1 MVIIMKKTY
10 RTIGDVLNSPWA
22 GIQPHTETET
32 TDRVLRS
39 SKLEDS
45 IYADLRKGDDA
56 LAQTE
61 QDAAKKLRS
70 FPALSRDIYQ
80 SFYSLL
86 PKQNAESALSVQ
98 ARKFNA
104 PILEHITQSADF
116 PTLKSVC
123 EGRELPAYEAASEFI
138 TQTAGELD
146 KLLADIGGEKNSLNT
161 LEKLENAEIQAQN
174 ELAELLE
181 LLRKC
186 QEPDA
191 QLEQQVIAAANKAES
206 KQRQVAAVSKMVD
219 ANAARNQDAIAGVV
233 AQAVHAAAEK
243 AEEVQSIVAAWG
255 DDPGNLERNEVNTAL
270 LETVRKSS
278 VLKDISKYLGRFRK
292 IFAQGKHNGY
302 AYGRGEKY
310 SLELGNDLSRALTS
324 ELAMLASPLTAPLF
338 LRKYQRRQIKQYQRR
353 EPVYKGMGD
362 IICCLDESDSTRG
375 DPAAWGKAVA
385 LTLLEIAADGKR
397 NFALIHFSGS
407 NSCQVDV
414 FRPSEYTVEDKMRSA
429 ETFLGGGTNFQ
440 TPMRKAVHLIQ
451 KDGFENADI
460 VFITDGKCELPEDY
474 LAELHGEQAAHR
486 FTVTGV
492 LLDEGAPGMDFN
504 LKQFCQ
510 NIYRTSQLL
519 GEDIVRELVAG
530 RV

>member
-1 MVIIMKKTY
+1 MRQIY
-10 RTIGDVLNSPWA
+10 RTIDDVLNSPWA
-22 GIQPHTETET
+22 GIQPHSENET
-32 TDRVLRS
+32 TDRILRS

-45 IYADLRKGDDA
+45 IYADLRSGDDA

-61 QDAAKKLRS
+61 QDAAGKLRS

-80 SFYSLL
+80 SFYSLM
-86 PKQNAESALSVQ
+86 PKRNAESGLSVQ

-104 PILEHITQSADF
+104 PILEHTTQSEDF

-138 TQTAGELD
+138 TQAANELD
-146 KLLADIGGEKNSLNT
+146 ALLADISGEKNALNT
-161 LEKLENAEIQAQN
+161 LEKLEDTKAQAQK

-181 LLRKC
+181 LLRQCKA
-186 QEPDA
+186 PDA
-191 QLEQQVIAAANKAES
+191 QLERQVIAAANQAES
-206 KQRQVAAVSKMVD
+206 KQRQITAVSKMVD
-219 ANAARNQDAIAGVV
+219 ANAAKNQDSIACMI

-243 AEEVQSIVAAWG
+243 AEEVQSIIAAWG
-255 DDPGNLERNEVNTAL
+255 DDPGNLERSEVNTAL

-278 VLKDISKYLGRFRK
+278 VLKDVAKYLGRFRE
-292 IFAQGKHNGY
+292 IFAQGKRNSY

-324 ELAMLASPLTAPLF
+324 ELAMLASPLTVPLF
-338 LRKYQRRQIKQYQRR
+338 LRKYQYRQIKQYQRR

-362 IICCLDESDSTRG
+362 IICCLDESLSTEG
-375 DPAAWGKAVA
+375 GPAAWGKAVA

-407 NSCQVDV
+407 NSCQVDI
-414 FRPSEYTVEDKMRSA
+414 FRPGEYSMEDKMRSA
-429 ETFLGGGTNFQ
+429 ETFLGGGTDFK
-440 TPMRKAVHLIQ
+440 TPMSKAVQLM
-451 KDGFENADI
+451 KEDGFENADI
-460 VFITDGKCELPEDY
+460 VFITDGECSLPENY
-474 LAELHGEQAAHR
+474 LLKLRQEQAAHR

-492 LLDEGAPGMDFN
+492 LLDMGTTGMDFS
-504 LKQFCQ
+504 LKPFCQ

-519 GEDIVRELVAG
+519 GDDIVRELIG
-530 RV
+530 KRV